1 MKKYAAGDD
10 GPSLPDN
17 SSSSSSLLALPLLL
31 LNGFLPAPAAA
42 AQVFGIFCVER
53 LQSAIPVPVPRG
65 LFSILLPRYPSFPG
79 ARRKEGRIIK

>member
-17 SSSSSSLLALPLLL
+17 SSSSSSSSLLALPLLL

-53 LQSAIPVPVPRG
+53 LQSAIPVRPRA
-65 LFSILLPRYPSFPG
+65 PRDP
-79 ARRKEGRIIK
+79 